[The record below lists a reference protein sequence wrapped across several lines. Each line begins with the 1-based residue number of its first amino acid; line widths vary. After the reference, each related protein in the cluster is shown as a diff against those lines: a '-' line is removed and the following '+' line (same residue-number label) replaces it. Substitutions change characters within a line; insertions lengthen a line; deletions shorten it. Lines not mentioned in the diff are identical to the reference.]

1 MQIDGV
7 AATALSEG
15 EFLERVGG
23 RKGSVCVLQL
33 DRDDGGGQSHV
44 VDVNV
49 CRAGVMDEDQLRVP
63 SSYTGQSFYCRHH
76 FLFALVIIFI
86 VFVVVIIMMIMIAIS
101 DLPSHANSFTSR

>member
-1 MQIDGV
+1 MCCFAGDFVLQIDGV

-23 RKGSVCVLQL
+23 CKGSVCVLQL

-49 CRAGVMDEDQLRVP
+49 CRAGVMDEDQLHVP

-76 FLFALVIIFI
+76 L
-86 VFVVVIIMMIMIAIS
+86 
-101 DLPSHANSFTSR
+101 